1 MLTRMAGP
9 RHLRSVGPIT
19 EHGTKE
25 SVMGRTAIALGAA
38 LVVALGGCTAAPETD
53 KSGGTPEPLRL
64 TLGTPDHE
72 GQPGA
77 DQVRAFLDE
86 VDGLSEGRIEVDT
99 RWEVSGDGT
108 DDWDQVAARK
118 VVDGE
123 LDLAFIPARA
133 WDVEGVDSLR
143 ALHAPFLVTSEAS
156 LDAVVSS
163 DLAVEML
170 AGLQDAGVTPL
181 ALLPEG
187 FRFLFAFGDPARSLE
202 DLRGRG
208 VRAPYSAT
216 TYAVH
221 EALGMAPDDP
231 NGPAYAQAIVDGDV
245 AVGEGAFSAPPE
257 EPATAVGNLPL
268 FPKLNTLVAN
278 TEAWDQL
285 AEADQGILR
294 QAAATVQQ
302 QTTETDL
309 GAAELESAARFCESG
324 TVIHWEPDEVGAAQ
338 AAVRPVYADLE
349 SDPVTDDLL
358 TRLRGLVT
366 KTSDSP
372 VSAPP
377 CSPDEP
383 PVTAQEPKEGT
394 GDQTVLD
401 GTYRFTIPADY
412 LSERGAN
419 DHEVAINSG
428 VLTVTLDG
436 GDYTINW
443 RSPEEPALERGT
455 YTVDGS
461 DATFYLSWI
470 PTGASPQGLPWLV
483 NWRQRPDGDLVF
495 TVDLE
500 REPLIDAIFIAARWN
515 RLR

>member
-1 MLTRMAGP
+1 MGRMAIV
-9 RHLRSVGPIT
+9 L
-19 EHGTKE
+19 GTA
-25 SVMGRTAIALGAA
+25 VA
-38 LVVALGGCTAAPETD
+38 VALSGCTAVPETD
-53 KSGGTPEPLRL
+53 KSGGTPQPLRL
-64 TLGTPDHE
+64 TVGTPDHE

-77 DQVRAFLDE
+77 VQVRAFLDE
-86 VDGLSEGRIEVDT
+86 VEELTDGRIEVDT

-133 WDVEGVDSLR
+133 WDTEGVDSLR
-143 ALHAPFLVTSEAS
+143 PLHAPFLVTSEAG

-170 AGLQDAGVTPL
+170 GGLEDAGVTPL

-202 DLRGRG
+202 DLQGRG
-208 VRAPYSAT
+208 VRAPFSET

-231 NGPAYAQAIVDGDV
+231 NGPSYAQAIIDGDV

-285 AEADQGILR
+285 TEGDQEILR

-302 QTTETDL
+302 RTAETDL
-309 GAAELESAARFCESG
+309 AAAELESAASYCQGGS
-324 TVIHWEPDEVGAAQ
+324 VISWDDAEVGAAQ

-349 SDPVTDDLL
+349 SDPETKQLLEQLRDL
-358 TRLRGLVT
+358 VAE
-366 KTSDSP
+366 TSDST
-372 VSAPP
+372 VSVPD
-377 CSPDEP
+377 CSPDEQ
-383 PVTAQEPKEGT
+383 PVTATEPDEGT
-394 GDQTVLD
+394 GDQSVLD
-401 GTYRFTIPADY
+401 GTYRFTIPAGY
-412 LSERGAN
+412 LRGRGAN
-419 DHEVAINSG
+419 EHEVAINSG
-428 VLTVTLDG
+428 VLTWTLDDG
-436 GDYTINW
+436 NYRVNW
-443 RSPEEPALERGT
+443 RSPEEPVVEEGT

-461 DATFYLSWI
+461 DATFHLSWI
-470 PTGASPQGLPWLV
+470 PTGASPAGLPWSV
-483 NWRQRPDGDLVF
+483 NWKRRTDGDLVF
-495 TVDLE
+495 TVDME
-500 REPLIDAIFIAARWN
+500 REALLDAIFIAAPWN